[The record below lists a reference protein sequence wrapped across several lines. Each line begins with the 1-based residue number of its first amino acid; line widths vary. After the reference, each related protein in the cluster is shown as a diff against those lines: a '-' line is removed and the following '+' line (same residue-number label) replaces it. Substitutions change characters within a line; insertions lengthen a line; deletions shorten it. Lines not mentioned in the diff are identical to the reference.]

1 MQLLVRPPNSCRP
14 ESYGFQFLEF
24 RTQRLAPAGQVE
36 EDTGGRELGIVL
48 LGGQCAVESSRGAW
62 TEIGRRPN
70 VFAGMPYALYL
81 PISTRYTLTAKT
93 DCDIAFCYCRAE
105 QVFPAAAG
113 HPRGCGR
120 GNSRCRQRHAPDQRH
135 FQAGLSRAPVDRGG
149 GLHAQRQLVQLP
161 AAQARRPQPSARGRS
176 GRDST
181 TTASTVRKVSPF
193 RRSTRRTGAWMR
205 PSPSATAKWC

>member
-62 TEIGRRPN
+62 PEIGRRPN

-81 PISTRYTLTAKT
+81 PVSTRYTLTAKT

-105 QVFPAAAG
+105 QVFPPRLVTPADVDVEIRGAG
-113 HPRGCGR
+113 
-120 GNSRCRQRHAPDQRH
+120 NATRQINGIFRPD
-135 FQAGLSRAPVDRGG
+135 FP
-149 GLHAQRQLVQLP
+149 
-161 AAQARRPQPSARGRS
+161 
-176 GRDST
+176 
-181 TTASTVRKVSPF
+181 
-193 RRSTRRTGAWMR
+193 RTG
-205 PSPSATAKWC
+205 